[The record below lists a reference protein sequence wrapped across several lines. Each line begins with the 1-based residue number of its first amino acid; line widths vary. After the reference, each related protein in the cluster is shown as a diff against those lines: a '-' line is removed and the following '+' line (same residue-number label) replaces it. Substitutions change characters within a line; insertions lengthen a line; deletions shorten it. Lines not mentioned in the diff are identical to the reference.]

1 MNKDGIRALIM
12 EAIQSV
18 APEIT
23 EADIDPNE
31 DLREACDLD
40 SMDFLNLLGA
50 LKHNCGVNIPEADY
64 PRVRT
69 FTGMVDYLND
79 HLA

>member
-1 MNKDGIRALIM
+1 MSKDDIRILIM
-12 EAIQSV
+12 EAIQSI

-23 EADIDPNE
+23 EADIAPDE

-40 SMDFLNLLGA
+40 SMDFLNLLAA
-50 LKHNCGVNIPEADY
+50 LKKSCGVNIPETDY
-64 PRVRT
+64 QHVRT
-69 FTGMVDYLND
+69 FTGLVDYLNE

>member
-1 MNKDGIRALIM
+1 MNQDDIRTLII

-23 EADIDPNE
+23 EADIAPDE

-40 SMDFLNLLGA
+40 SMDFLNLLAA
-50 LKHNCGVNIPEADY
+50 LKKSCGVNIPEADY
-64 PRVRT
+64 QHVRT
-69 FTGMVDYLND
+69 FTGLVDYLND